1 MASCG
6 TVEVLPQFSS
16 GNVTITNCSL
26 SRTNTTVGGE
36 PVVASATVENGNN
49 TQAEVEVAFESG
61 GQTVTE
67 TATVGGQS
75 TVTITGSFV
84 YESQGSYDISVS
96 LTRAGRA

>member
-16 GNVTITNCSL
+16 GNVTIANCSL

-49 TQAEVEVAFESG
+49 TQAEAEVAFESG

-67 TATVGGQS
+67 TVTVDPQATATAS
-75 TVTITGSFV
+75 GSFV
-84 YESQGSYDISVS
+84 YENQGDYTISAS
-96 LTRAGRA
+96 LSRVDRA